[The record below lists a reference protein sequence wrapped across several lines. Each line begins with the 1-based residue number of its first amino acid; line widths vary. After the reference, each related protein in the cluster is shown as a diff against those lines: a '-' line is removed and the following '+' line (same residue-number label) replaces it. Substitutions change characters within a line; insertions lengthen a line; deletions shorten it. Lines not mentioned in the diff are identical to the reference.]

1 MKVPLSEYCKR
12 FGQIS
17 IEKGYVTPEQLKE
30 ALSEQ
35 VDDDLA
41 GRPHRPIGS
50 IFFSKNWMTA
60 KQTDEVLNEMF
71 GVSQEETPSGNPRR

>member
-1 MKVPLSEYCKR
+1 VGQGDTKSPLSEYCKR

-17 IEKGYVTPEQLKE
+17 IEKGYISLDHLKE

-41 GRPHRPIGS
+41 GRPHRPIGA
-50 IFFSKNWMTA
+50 IFFARNRMTA
-60 KQTDEVLNEMF
+60 KQIDEVLHEMF
-71 GVSQEETPSGNPRR
+71 GMATPPR